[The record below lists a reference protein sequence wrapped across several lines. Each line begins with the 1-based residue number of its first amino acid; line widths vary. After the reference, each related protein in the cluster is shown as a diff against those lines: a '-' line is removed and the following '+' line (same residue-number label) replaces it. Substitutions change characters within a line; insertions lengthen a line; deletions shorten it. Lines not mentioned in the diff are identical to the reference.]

1 MITVHRQGFTDA
13 QNRMIDEAVA
23 LGNKVRASLDF
34 VSGIAAM
41 KEPRLMT
48 HLVQSEFLKLD
59 LEFYRPWNPFT
70 SATAYAEGTTIYLN
84 KNAFKRGVVGLLG
97 TLGHEV
103 THLPPLNYT
112 HDFWATKARTKSIP
126 YAVQNLFEQVG
137 AKLV

>member
-70 SATAYAEGTTIYLN
+70 SADAYAEKGTIYLN
-84 KNAFKRGVVGLLG
+84 RNAFKRGLPELVG
-97 TLGHEV
+97 TLFHER
-103 THLPPLNYT
+103 THLEPMNYT
-112 HDFWATKARTKSIP
+112 HGFYKSKERDASIP
-126 YAVQNLFEQVG
+126 YQVG
-137 AKLV
+137 SLVLGIARRLA

>member
-70 SATAYAEGTTIYLN
+70 SAVAHAQDGVIYLN
-84 KNAFKRGVVGLLG
+84 KRAFNLGIDGLCACLF
-97 TLGHEV
+97 HE
-103 THLPPLNYT
+103 TCHLAPLNYK
-112 HDFWATKARTKSIP
+112 HASNRPIIQDVPRK
-126 YAVQNLFEQVG
+126 VG
-137 AKLV
+137 ALVLEVARRLA